1 MDSLVQ
7 LVAAVVSMTAS
18 FALVF
23 GGIASWF
30 LRRLDRR
37 FDAIERQARE
47 DKADIHRQFDGVQRQ
62 FDGVQRQFEEQR
74 TDVQRQFDG
83 VQRQFDALREEHG
96 RLSTRLDAVGQR
108 IDAVS
113 DQLSDAR
120 QSLGRLEGAILRN
133 LEPEALT
140 APRRS

>member
-37 FDAIERQARE
+37 FDATERQARE
-47 DKADIHRQFDGVQRQ
+47 DKADMHRQ

-83 VQRQFDALREEHG
+83 VQRQFDALREEQG
-96 RLSTRLDAVGQR
+96 RLATR
-108 IDAVS
+108 IDAVA

-120 QSLGRLEGAILRN
+120 QSLGRLEGVMLHSR
-133 LEPEALT
+133 EPEALA
-140 APRRS
+140 APQRS

>member
-47 DKADIHRQFDGVQRQ
+47 DKADMHRQFDGVQRQ
-62 FDGVQRQFEEQR
+62 FDGVQRQFDEQR
-74 TDVQRQFDG
+74 TD

-96 RLSTRLDAVGQR
+96 RLATR
-108 IDAVS
+108 IDALA

-120 QSLGRLEGAILRN
+120 QSLGRLEGVMLHSR
-133 LEPEALT
+133 EPEALS
-140 APRRS
+140 APQRS

>member
-1 MDSLVQ
+1 MDPLFQ

-47 DKADIHRQFDGVQRQ
+47 DKADMHRQFDGVQRQ

-96 RLSTRLDAVGQR
+96 RLATG
-108 IDAVS
+108 IDALA

-120 QSLGRLEGAILRN
+120 QSLGRLEGVMLHSR
-133 LEPEALT
+133 EPEALS
-140 APRRS
+140 APQRS